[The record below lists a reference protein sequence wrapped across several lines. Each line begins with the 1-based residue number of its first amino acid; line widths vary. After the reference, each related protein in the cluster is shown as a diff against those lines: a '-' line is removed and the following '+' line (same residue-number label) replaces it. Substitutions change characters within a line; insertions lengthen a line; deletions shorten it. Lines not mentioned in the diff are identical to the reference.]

1 MSTQVYF
8 EDVSKGTQL
17 PILVKEPTHRQ
28 LVMYAGASGDYN
40 VFHYDQDA
48 ARANGLPNVVVHG
61 ALKSA
66 FLSQMLTN
74 WSQSDGK
81 LRKMNLRYRGL
92 DIVDRPIFCKGQVIC
107 KYVEND
113 LNLVECDIWTEN
125 ADGDQTTIGTA
136 VIALPSRSQ

>member
-8 EDVSKGTQL
+8 EDVSEGTKL

-40 VFHYDQDA
+40 VFHYDQDS
-48 ARANGLPNVVVHG
+48 ARANGLPDVVVHG

-74 WSQSDGK
+74 WSNFDGELKKMK
-81 LRKMNLRYRGL
+81 LRYSGMDVVGRL
-92 DIVDRPIFCKGQVIC
+92 IFCKGEVIR
-107 KYVEND
+107 KYVEDD

-125 ADGDQTTIGTA
+125 ADGDHTTTGTA
-136 VIALPSRSQ
+136 IVALPSRSQ